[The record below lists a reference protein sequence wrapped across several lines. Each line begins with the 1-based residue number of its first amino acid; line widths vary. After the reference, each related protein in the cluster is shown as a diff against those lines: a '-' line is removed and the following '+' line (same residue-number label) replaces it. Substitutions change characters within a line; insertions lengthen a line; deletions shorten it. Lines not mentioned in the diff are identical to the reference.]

1 MINILLLKAP
11 ELVKMLKNDKT
22 LTEGNIKLI
31 EEQLF
36 KIAPKNPYFKT
47 KVKKEK
53 DLFKDDYYKTLKTSE
68 LVKILKEAD
77 KSYFEDGE
85 SILTDYEYDLIKD
98 YLKKKAPKN
107 PYLKEIGF
115 KPSDKLKVK
124 LPYFLGS
131 QDKIKYEDVKEL
143 NSWVAKY
150 HKPLEY
156 VISEKL
162 DGISCLVVSSKD
174 KDEIRLYTRGDGTYG
189 QDITHLKDYI
199 KSIPV
204 VIPRGLAV
212 RGELLLSK
220 ENWEKVK
227 DQGANPRNLVAGIIN
242 SKIPNG
248 YILSLI
254 DFVVYDLVSERHS
267 NLTGLMKAKESCF
280 KIVKYKLLKEN
291 LTNDKLFDL
300 LEEYKTDSK
309 YEIDG
314 IVITHNKEYSIKEGK
329 NPEYSFA
336 FKSNTLL
343 DYAEVVVKD
352 IEGNISKDRYLK
364 PVVLFNPVVLEGV
377 SIKRATGFNADFIV
391 KNKIGKGALIKIQR
405 SGGVIPDI
413 IEVLKPAEDNQPLM
427 PKVPYIWNKTKIDIL
442 IEGEEKNR
450 EQDIKTFTFFMK
462 SLKIKGVSEGI
473 ITKLYDNSY
482 DTLYK
487 IINITKGDLLKID
500 GFKEKSAV
508 NLIEAIGEIKMKSC
522 KEIMNASNLLGRGI
536 GEKKI
541 EIIFEKYP
549 FICIDKKRALS
560 LTIGDLKKI
569 NGMGDVIS
577 KQFIENLNKF
587 FEFYEE
593 LGFKEEEEPKE
604 EKKKSSSKEEAKKKS
619 KDKSKESPKEEVNK
633 KIENNHFVFTGFRN
647 KDYENYIKKNKG
659 VVDSN
664 IVKATNYL
672 IIKDSTKITVK
683 VKAAEAKGI
692 KIITEEE
699 FLELMK

>member
-1 MINILLLKAP
+1 MYSHLFQEDKKYKKLLAKDLVEILTKADKAYHLDGKEIISDEYYDILK
-11 ELVKMLKNDKT
+11 D
-22 LTEGNIKLI
+22 
-31 EEQLF
+31 QLR
-36 KIAPKNPYFKT
+36 KRASKNPYFK
-47 KVKKEK
+47 KVGFRPP
-53 DLFKDDYYKTLKTSE
+53 D
-68 LVKILKEAD
+68 KI
-77 KSYFEDGE
+77 
-85 SILTDYEYDLIKD
+85 
-98 YLKKKAPKN
+98 
-107 PYLKEIGF
+107 
-115 KPSDKLKVK
+115 KVK
-124 LPYFLGS
+124 LPYYLGS
-131 QDKIKYEDVKEL
+131 QNKFHYEDSKEL
-143 NSWVAKY
+143 NKWFAKY
-150 HKPLEY
+150 KNPEEY
-156 VISEKL
+156 YISEKL
-162 DGISCLVVSSKD
+162 DGISCLIMT
-174 KDEIRLYTRGDGTYG
+174 DEDGNYKIYTRGDGVFGIEITY
-189 QDITHLKDYI
+189 IKDYI
-199 KSIPV
+199 KTIPKKL
-204 VIPRGLAV
+204 PPEFAV

-227 DQGANPRNLVAGIIN
+227 DEGANARNVVAGVIN
-242 SKIPNG
+242 SKSINEK
-248 YILSLI
+248 ILPLI
-254 DFVVYDLVSERHS
+254 DFVAYDYLSDRIPINDGMKYIKHLGFKLALHKLVSHKM
-267 NLTGLMKAKESCF
+267 N
-280 KIVKYKLLKEN
+280 V
-291 LTNDKLFDL
+291 DDL
-300 LEEYKTDSK
+300 LEELKLFRLNSD

-314 IVITHNKEYSIKEGK
+314 IVITHNKSHPIEKGQ

-352 IEGNISKDRYLK
+352 IEWNISKDRYLK

-442 IEGEEKNR
+442 LEGEEKNR

-487 IINITKGDLLKID
+487 IINITKGDVLKID
-500 GFKEKSAV
+500 GFKEKSAM
-508 NLIEAIGEIKMKSC
+508 NLIEALGEIKMKSC

-541 EIIFEKYP
+541 EIIFEMYP

-593 LGFKEEEEPKE
+593 LGFKEEEPKE
-604 EKKKSSSKEEAKKKS
+604 EAKKSSSKEEAKKKS
-619 KDKSKESPKEEVNK
+619 KESPKEEINK

-659 VVDSN
+659 IIDSN

-672 IIKDSTKITVK
+672 IIKDRTKITVK
-683 VKAAEAKGI
+683 VKAAEEKGI

>member
-336 FKSNTLL
+336 FKSNLL
-343 DYAEVVVKD
+343 LEEAEVKVIDV
-352 IEGNISKDRYLK
+352 EWNLSKDGYLK
-364 PVVLFNPVVLEGV
+364 PIVKFNPIKINGVV
-377 SIKRATGFNADFIV
+377 IKQATGFNADYI
-391 KNKIGKGALIKIQR
+391 KKHIIGIGSIIKIQR
-405 SGGVIPDI
+405 SGDVIPHI
-413 IEVLKPAEDNQPLM
+413 IGILKEADNKQPLM
-427 PKVPYIWNKTKIDIL
+427 PKIPYKWNKTNIDI
-442 IEGEEKNR
+442 IIDSTEKNR
-450 EQDIKTFTFFMK
+450 EQYIKIFTFFMK
-462 SLKIKGVSEGI
+462 SLDIKGISEGI
-473 ITKLYDNSY
+473 ITKLYDNSF
-482 DTLYK
+482 DSLYK
-487 IINITKGDLLKID
+487 IINITKNDLLKIE
-500 GFKEKSAV
+500 GFKEKSSN
-508 NLIEAIGEIKMKSC
+508 NLITALSQIKTKSC
-522 KEIMNASNLLGRGI
+522 KEIMIASNILGRGL
-536 GEKKI
+536 GEKKLNLI
-541 EIIFEKYP
+541 LEKYP
-549 FICIDKKRALS
+549 FICNDKNKALKLYAS
-560 LTIGDLKKI
+560 DIKII
-569 NGMGDVIS
+569 NGMGDLS
-577 KQFIENLNKF
+577 ANQFIDNLNKF
-587 FEFYEE
+587 YEFYEE
-593 LGFKEEEEPKE
+593 LGMTLQKESVKEETKE
-604 EKKKSSSKEEAKKKS
+604 II
-619 KDKSKESPKEEVNK
+619 NK
-633 KIENNHFVFTGFRN
+633 KLENKHFVFTEFRN
-647 KDYENYIKKNKG
+647 KDYEAEIKKNNG
-659 VVDSN
+659 FIDST
-664 IVKATNYL
+664 ITKKTNYL
-672 IIKDSTKITVK
+672 IIKDSTKITEK
-683 VKAAEAKGI
+683 VKKAMDKGI
-692 KIITEEE
+692 IIITAEQFKEM
-699 FLELMK
+699 LN